1 MIKDTDV
8 TTRRED
14 IRKLVIGTLGLW
26 VHWKPTLAQA
36 EKMMSGAAF
45 EDKTIR
51 AFIET
56 IVPGT
61 DTAHPN
67 LTVVFQDPGFG
78 FGQTRWLF
86 NCNLR
91 NRALKKCGT
100 LAFHKLSY
108 DQKAAII
115 RDGLED
121 HGRISQ
127 LYSAAVF
134 AAQLTVLTGFYK
146 KEPCCPLINFREG
159 PDIDE
164 IYYPDGQKF
173 FTNATK
179 TDGNFAYM
187 R

>member
-1 MIKDTDV
+1 MKKDTSI
-8 TTRRED
+8 TTRMED

-26 VHWKPTLAQA
+26 VDWKPPLTQAVTLMKEATY
-36 EKMMSGAAF
+36 

-56 IVPGT
+56 IMPGT
-61 DTAHPN
+61 DTTHPN

-86 NCNLR
+86 NDNLR
-91 NRALKKCGT
+91 KRALEKCGT

-134 AAQLTVLTGFYK
+134 AAQLTVLTGIYK
-146 KEPCCPLINFREG
+146 KEPCCPLINFHDGLDKREAYDPG
-159 PDIDE
+159 R
-164 IYYPDGQKF
+164 QKF
-173 FTNATK
+173 FSNSIP
-179 TDGNFAYM
+179 
-187 R
+187 